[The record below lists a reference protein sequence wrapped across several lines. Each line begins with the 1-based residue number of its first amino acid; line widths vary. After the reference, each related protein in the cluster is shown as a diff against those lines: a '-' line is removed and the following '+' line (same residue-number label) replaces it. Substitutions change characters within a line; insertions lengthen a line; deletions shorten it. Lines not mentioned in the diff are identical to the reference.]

1 MYKVKKGNRI
11 LTVNETEKAF
21 YLSEGYDVVE
31 LNDDGNYEVTEKAT
45 GGRTYTTAEYNAV
58 VKKCDDLVVE
68 NEKFIKEREELEAQ
82 IIELKSKIVETPKEF
97 NRQEAIE
104 TLKEKNVEFK
114 GNASNDELKKLLE
127 ENA

>member
-58 VKKCDDLVVE
+58 V
-68 NEKFIKEREELEAQ
+68 EELEKVKADLEEHKANAV
-82 IIELKSKIVETPKEF
+82 IPAKEF

>member
-58 VKKCDDLVVE
+58 VEERDTLAAE
-68 NEKFIKEREELEAQ
+68 LIK
-82 IIELKSKIVETPKEF
+82 LKGKVVETPKEF